1 MAKKLVRR
9 LVSIKLFAVSGA
21 AAWALLAL
29 LAPLGADA
37 SSPAESVKCTQA
49 PRTAWV
55 SEARIR
61 QHFGES
67 QYVRVVFK
75 TSKNN
80 CYEFYAIGKDGSTVE
95 AYYDPVSMALVRFS
109 RVEGNGRFQGTTA
122 PAVTSEKPETNTQ
135 PVPLRAVGK

>member
-1 MAKKLVRR
+1 MAKR
-9 LVSIKLFAVSGA
+9 LVSTNLFAVSGA
-21 AAWALLAL
+21 LALVL
-29 LAPLGADA
+29 LAPYGAYA
-37 SSPAESVKCTQA
+37 SSPAESVKCTHA
-49 PRTAWV
+49 PRAAWV

-61 QHFGES
+61 EHFGES

-109 RVEGNGRFQGTTA
+109 RVEGSGKFKGTAA
-122 PAVTSEKPETNTQ
+122 PAATSEKPELKTQ
-135 PVPLRAVGK
+135 PTSQRAVGK